1 MHQVK
6 RLKKASGDLDYI
18 ENTLV
23 TTIDTVGKK
32 WESKQNVVGE
42 AKTCPVSEKKIQT
55 QSTKQRNH
63 KHKKNSPYLQKNKSN
78 TLNSI
83 YKARSTPRT
92 NLSNK
97 ITIIE
102 KPTEIDILKD
112 NENVSLSSGQG
123 DDLASI
129 TPDHLHISRKNKI
142 KKTPDT
148 LVIIKRTYSRTS
160 QL

>member
-1 MHQVK
+1 MKIRNLEFKMSKKNKVLSWNNQKLIKLK
-6 RLKKASGDLDYI
+6 RIKH
-18 ENTLV
+18 V
-23 TTIDTVGKK
+23 
-32 WESKQNVVGE
+32 
-42 AKTCPVSEKKIQT
+42 CPQI
-55 QSTKQRNH
+55 NI
-63 KHKKNSPYLQKNKSN
+63 KNSPYLQKNKSN

-129 TPDHLHISRKNKI
+129 TQDHLHISRKNKI

-148 LVIIKRTYSRTS
+148 LVIIKITYSRTS